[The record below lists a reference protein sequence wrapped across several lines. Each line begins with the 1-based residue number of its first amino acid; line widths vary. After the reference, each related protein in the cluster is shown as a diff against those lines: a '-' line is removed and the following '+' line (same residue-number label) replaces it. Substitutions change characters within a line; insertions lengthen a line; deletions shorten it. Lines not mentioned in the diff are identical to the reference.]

1 MRCSANL
8 RPGIWQVQ
16 VKEEALDANK
26 HSHKLTRASL
36 HTCGICGR
44 LIATTY
50 RETEKGELLI
60 EELELDL
67 KIVSS
72 RISELRTA
80 TPRKYAH
87 RDQPSGAVMTVED
100 TCW

>member
-1 MRCSANL
+1 M
-8 RPGIWQVQ
+8 Q
-16 VKEEALDANK
+16 VKEEASEASK
-26 HSHKLTRASL
+26 HSHKLIRANL
-36 HTCGICGR
+36 HTCSTCGR

-67 KIVSS
+67 KIMSS

-80 TPRKYAH
+80 TPRKYTH
-87 RDQPSGAVMTVED
+87 RSQSSDTVMRVED

>member
-1 MRCSANL
+1 
-8 RPGIWQVQ
+8 
-16 VKEEALDANK
+16 
-26 HSHKLTRASL
+26 
-36 HTCGICGR
+36 
-44 LIATTY
+44 
-50 RETEKGELLI
+50 LI
-60 EELELDL
+60 EELELEL

-87 RDQPSGAVMTVED
+87 RNRSSNAVMRVED

>member
-1 MRCSANL
+1 M
-8 RPGIWQVQ
+8 Q
-16 VKEEALDANK
+16 VKEEALEANK
-26 HSHKLTRASL
+26 HLHKLTRASL
-36 HTCGICGR
+36 HTCSTCGR

-50 RETEKGELLI
+50 REMEKGELLI
-60 EELELDL
+60 EELEMDL

-80 TPRKYAH
+80 THRKYAH
-87 RDQPSGAVMTVED
+87 KNQPSDAVMTVED

>member
-1 MRCSANL
+1 M
-8 RPGIWQVQ
+8 Q
-16 VKEEALDANK
+16 VKEEALEANK
-26 HSHKLTRASL
+26 HSHKLTRANL
-36 HTCGICGR
+36 HTCSTCGR

-67 KIVSS
+67 KIMSS

-87 RDQPSGAVMTVED
+87 RNKPSDAVMTVEH

>member
-1 MRCSANL
+1 M
-8 RPGIWQVQ
+8 Q
-16 VKEEALDANK
+16 VKEEASEANK
-26 HSHKLTRASL
+26 HSHKLNRVNL
-36 HTCGICGR
+36 HACSTCGR

-67 KIVSS
+67 KIMSS
-72 RISELRTA
+72 RISVLRTA
-80 TPRKYAH
+80 TRRKYAH
-87 RDQPSGAVMTVED
+87 RNQSSDAVMTVEH